1 MGAIWATEFFET
13 KDALY
18 GNGTNREIR
27 SFAWNHS
34 HNNAVINRRARAK
47 AALHIISHQHK
58 LLEASLL
65 KARQNVSADADAFVL
80 QACHAIGQKT
90 AGEGISL
97 FNFKLDV
104 IKCDLSWS
112 FRGSNRSRLRRHW
125 CRLRQG
131 GFGGSL
137 CRRRPLLAAGGSAE
151 NPSHARIF
159 PSITIAQRHP
169 PNGRARL
176 HRALGHLLGARQIAQ
191 QSS

>member
-1 MGAIWATEFFET
+1 MLVVRKPRQKLFFTHSRNRNSSNTPKIEECSTRRTLLHLFTVQRVNCKMGAIWATEFFET

-97 FNFKLDV
+97 FNFKLTNLLFKQMFRCLAV
-104 IKCDLSWS
+104 ISNIFQDL
-112 FRGSNRSRLRRHW
+112 L
-125 CRLRQG
+125 
-131 GFGGSL
+131 
-137 CRRRPLLAAGGSAE
+137 
-151 NPSHARIF
+151 
-159 PSITIAQRHP
+159 T
-169 PNGRARL
+169 
-176 HRALGHLLGARQIAQ
+176 RQIANQ
-191 QSS
+191 IIILD